1 MERRTFLRTVGA
13 TTTAASLSFAAGCSS
28 SSPEDETETT
38 SSGGGGSGDETTPV
52 DYPEDWS
59 EDVDSLDDG
68 EEREG
73 PTPIEV
79 EAFDY
84 KADDSGNLVI
94 TGTAKNVTEE
104 QATQAIVIHVD
115 VGEDS
120 YQAGKTFDLGPG
132 ETASFEVP
140 FPVTMEAFD
149 AKGSLVISFPK

>member
-13 TTTAASLSFAAGCSS
+13 TTTVASLSFAAGCSS
-28 SSPEDETETT
+28 SNGGDDTET
-38 SSGGGGSGDETTPV
+38 SSTGGGSGDTTTTV
-52 DYPEDWS
+52 DYPNDWTG
-59 EDVDSLDDG
+59 DVQSIDDG

-79 EAFDY
+79 EAFDF
-84 KADDSGNLVI
+84 KADDAGNLVI
-94 TGTAKNVTEE
+94 TGTAKNVTEK
-104 QATQAIVIHVD
+104 QAKQALVIHIS

-120 YQAGKTFDLGPG
+120 YQAGKMFDLGPG

-149 AKGSLVISFPK
+149 AKGSLVIKFPK